1 MNTSIFENQLSVY
14 ELYVEFKDYQMDPN
28 ETASL
33 VPSGDKMF
41 ELPQI
46 FFAQSLAVRSL
57 VAWVVRAFTGKV
69 MNVYQ
74 TKHPIH

>member
-1 MNTSIFENQLSVY
+1 
-14 ELYVEFKDYQMDPN
+14 MDPN

-33 VPSGDKMF
+33 VPSGDKMY
-41 ELPQI
+41 ELQQI